1 MVSETFYHQT
11 KHNCSYEVGRVLV
24 LQGQGAFSTY
34 QLIGKSE
41 ESPHDFIEPAKE
53 NDMTNKSSMI
63 HYRVPKHGQVAPE
76 TAESPKT
83 TVDKDSIKSKEKP
96 KKCTIL

>member
-1 MVSETFYHQT
+1 LVSETFYHQT

-41 ESPHDFIEPAKE
+41 ESPHDVIEPAKE

-63 HYRVPKHGQVAPE
+63 HYRVPKHGQVVPE
-76 TAESPKT
+76 PTESLKPNL
-83 TVDKDSIKSKEKP
+83 DKESVKSKEKA